1 MNFKS
6 LPALLDYFKDDAIC
20 RAYYEKTRWNGN
32 VICPHCGH
40 DKVYRTNRGFK
51 CASNK
56 CYKKFTA
63 TVGTIF
69 ESSHIPLRLWFAGI
83 WLCTSH
89 RKGFSSVQMGRDLG
103 IPQKTA
109 WFMNHRIREMLK
121 EKKSPLLSGEV
132 EVDETYIGGKEKN
145 RHTNKRAVKY
155 EVKDEGVVKTGK
167 PINGRSLEKTVVL
180 GILERN
186 GKVIAKRIPD
196 AKANTILPI
205 IEKHVAK
212 DATMLTDEYVA
223 YVKLADLGY
232 NHKAVYHQ
240 QNVYVKG
247 TTHTNTIEN
256 FWSVL
261 KRGLYGTYHYT
272 SKKHLDRY
280 LTEFCARFNT
290 RQISENQ
297 RFEMFMENCHDRR
310 LTYKALTA

>member
-1 MNFKS
+1 
-6 LPALLDYFKDDAIC
+6 
-20 RAYYEKTRWNGN
+20 
-32 VICPHCGH
+32 
-40 DKVYRTNRGFK
+40 
-51 CASNK
+51 
-56 CYKKFTA
+56 
-63 TVGTIF
+63 
-69 ESSHIPLRLWFAGI
+69 
-83 WLCTSH
+83 
-89 RKGFSSVQMGRDLG
+89 
-103 IPQKTA
+103 
-109 WFMNHRIREMLK
+109 MNHRIREMLK
-121 EKKSPLLSGEV
+121 EKKSPLLSGDV

-145 RHTNKRAVKY
+145 RHANKRAVKY

-232 NHKAVYHQ
+232 SHKAVYHQ

-290 RQISENQ
+290 RQISEDQ
-297 RFEMFMENCHDRR
+297 RFEMFIENCHDRR